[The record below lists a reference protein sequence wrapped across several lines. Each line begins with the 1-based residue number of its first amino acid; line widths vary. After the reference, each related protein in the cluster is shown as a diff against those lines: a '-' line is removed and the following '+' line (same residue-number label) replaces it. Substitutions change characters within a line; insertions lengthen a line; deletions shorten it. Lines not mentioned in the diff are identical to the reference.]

1 MKRTLTIKTGND
13 GARIVV
19 KATITTKKLDRLE
32 VETLVDDVA
41 TNVMKSLEHI
51 AYAQTPLSK
60 MVLQ

>member
-13 GARIVV
+13 GVRVVV
-19 KATITTKKLDRLE
+19 KATITTRKLDRLE

-41 TNVMKSLEHI
+41 TNVMKSLEHV